1 MTLHVRDRF
10 SIPEETAKVARAAF
24 PKGNV
29 YMTMRDKL
37 ALWYKDSEYAHL
49 FTSHEGRPA
58 ESPGRLNLVMVMQY
72 AEGLTDRQAADAVRA
87 RVDWKYALGLE
98 LTDPGFD
105 YSVLS
110 THRKR
115 IIAGGAEQQL
125 LDDMLAQFKAQGL
138 LKARGKQ
145 RTDSTHVV
153 AAIRQLSRLECV
165 GETMRA
171 ALNALAVAAPDW
183 LLEQVGPDWFD
194 RYGPR
199 FDQYRLPKAKAEVRQ
214 LADDIGADGYHLLGA
229 VYAADAPTWLWEVP
243 AVETLRQVWIQQYYV
258 QDGEVKWR
266 AKEDLPPFDRLIQS
280 PYDPEARNRTKRSTN
295 WTGYTAHLTET
306 CDAEGPNLITH
317 VETTPSTVGD
327 VNVTDTI
334 QTALADKD
342 LLPREHFVDMGYIDA
357 DNLAASSQEYG
368 LDLYGPAPADHSWQA
383 RHDSGLDVSCFSIDW
398 QAQTVLCP
406 ASQTSRTWHVQQR
419 GTREV
424 IQVCF
429 DRRDCAI
436 CTSRPQCT
444 SSRAGPRK
452 VTLRPQAQH
461 EALQAARQRQT
472 TPEFKAHYR
481 TRAGV
486 EGTISQGT
494 RTFGLRRAR
503 YIGLAKTHLQHVLTA
518 AAMDLTRA
526 VAWLHEPLKAQTR
539 VSRFAALAPA
549 T

>member
-1 MTLHVRDRF
+1 MALHARDRF
-10 SIPEETAKVARAAF
+10 SVPEETAKVARAAF
-24 PKGNV
+24 PKGNI

-37 ALWYKDSEYAHL
+37 ALWYKDTEYAHL

-105 YSVLS
+105 YSILS
-110 THRKR
+110 TYRER

-165 GETMRA
+165 GETLRA
-171 ALNALAVAAPDW
+171 ALDALAAAAPEW

-194 RYGPR
+194 RYGAR
-199 FDQYRLPKAKAEVRQ
+199 FDQYRLPKAKVEFLA
-214 LADDIGADGYHLLGA
+214 LADDIGADGVHLLDA
-229 VYAADAPTWLWEVP
+229 VYAADALAWLREVP
-243 AVETLRQVWIQQYYV
+243 AVEILRQVWIQQYYV
-258 QDGEVKWR
+258 HDGEVKWR
-266 AKEDLPPFDRLIQS
+266 VKEDLPPFDVLIQS

-295 WTGYTAHLTET
+295 WTGYTAHFTET

-317 VETTPSTVGD
+317 VETTSATVSD
-327 VNVTDTI
+327 VAVTDTI
-334 QTALADKD
+334 HAALADKD
-342 LLPREHFVDMGYIDA
+342 LVPREHFVDMGYIDA
-357 DNLAASSQEYG
+357 DNLTAGAQEYG
-368 LDLYGPAPADHSWQA
+368 LDLYGPAPPDNSWQA
-383 RHDSGLDVSCFSIDW
+383 RDDTGFDVACFSVDW
-398 QAQTVLCP
+398 QGQTVMCP
-406 ASQTSRTWHVQQR
+406 AGQTSRTWRVQQR
-419 GTREV
+419 GKHEV
-424 IQVCF
+424 IRVHF

-436 CTSRPQCT
+436 CARRSRCT
-444 SSRAGPRK
+444 SSRDGPRT

-472 TPEFKAHYR
+472 TPEFRNRYK

-494 RTFGLRRAR
+494 RSFGLRRAR
-503 YIGLAKTHLQHVLTA
+503 YVGLAKTHLQHVLTA